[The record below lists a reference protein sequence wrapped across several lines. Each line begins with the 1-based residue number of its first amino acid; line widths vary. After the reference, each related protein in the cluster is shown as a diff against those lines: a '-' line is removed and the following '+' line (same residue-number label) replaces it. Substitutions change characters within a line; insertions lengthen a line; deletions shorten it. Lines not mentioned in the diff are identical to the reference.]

1 MQKNQTK
8 PLKTLR
14 LRKESLRVLTNE
26 QLTQVQGGTA
36 TGGGGGC
43 CAYGGTA
50 LNSASNDNQAP

>member
-8 PLKTLR
+8 SLKTLR
-14 LRKESLRVLTNE
+14 LRKESLRVLTSE

-36 TGGGGGC
+36 TGGGGC

-50 LNSASNDNQAP
+50 LNSASNDNQG